1 MDLRVSALALTGC
14 LLLASCSGLPAA
26 ATGVGP
32 APEGLDPPPAGT
44 AATSE
49 PEPAL
54 PPGPVL
60 TPGQVWDKL
69 LAMIDA
75 IEEREDLNQENIEQ
89 AIGLQLRKRPNETF
103 SHLVAGN
110 TTAGWRYTF
119 DLTQYTEDDVRMS
132 FRPYRPDAEFGVG
145 NSPTCTWRTEKLRAA
160 LRERGFDEE
169 SRIFTDR
176 SYFNWQY
183 TRGPM
188 VVDVRYYFDQQHL
201 DYASTCVDSVLVS
214 FVIPEFYKEAT

>member
-1 MDLRVSALALTGC
+1 MELRVSALTLTGC
-14 LLLASCSGLPAA
+14 LLLAGCSGLPVAA
-26 ATGVGP
+26 AGTGP
-32 APEGLDPPPAGT
+32 APDRMGSPPVET

-49 PEPAL
+49 PDSRL
-54 PPGPVL
+54 PRGPVL
-60 TPGQVWDKL
+60 TPEQVWDKL

-75 IEEREDLNQENIEQ
+75 IERREDLNQENIER
-89 AIGLQLRKRPNETF
+89 AIGLKLQKRPGEMF
-103 SHLVAGN
+103 SDLVIGD
-110 TTAGWRYTF
+110 TTAGWSYAF
-119 DLTQYTEDDVRMS
+119 DLKKYTEDDVRMS
-132 FRPYRPDAEFGVG
+132 FHPYRPDAEFGVG